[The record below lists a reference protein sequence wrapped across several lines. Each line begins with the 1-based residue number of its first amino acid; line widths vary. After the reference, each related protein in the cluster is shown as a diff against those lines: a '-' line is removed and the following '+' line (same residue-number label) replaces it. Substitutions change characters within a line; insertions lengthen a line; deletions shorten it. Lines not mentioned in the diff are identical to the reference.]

1 MRAYIATY
9 YFQLPFNLSLI
20 ILDEAQGLAL
30 TTPFTIVMEKT
41 VNEEQVIALF
51 GDWNDAL
58 ATGNPDVVTNM
69 YAEDAVLLPTVSN
82 QVRHNHAEIRDYFV
96 AFLAKQPQGV
106 ITESNARVLSDTLAT
121 NAGVYVFTF
130 GDGSTVSA
138 RFNYTYELRGGAW
151 KIIQHHSS
159 AMPEG

>member
-1 MRAYIATY
+1 MKAAITSPKVKTP
-9 YFQLPFNLSLI
+9 LFNFV
-20 ILDEAQGLAL
+20 E
-30 TTPFTIVMEKT
+30 TE
-41 VNEEQVIALF
+41 VNEENVIALF

-58 ATGNPDVVTNM
+58 ATGDPDVVTNM
-69 YAEDAVLLPTVSN
+69 YADDAVLLPTVSN
-82 QVRHNHAEIRDYFV
+82 QVRHNPAEIRDYFV
-96 AFLAKQPQGV
+96 AFLAKKPRGV
-106 ITESNARVLSDTLAT
+106 ITESNARVLSETLAT

-138 RFNYTYELRGGAW
+138 RFNYTYELRDGDW

>member
-1 MRAYIATY
+1 MRAYIDTY
-9 YFQLPFNLSLI
+9 YFQLAFTLTLVFLN
-20 ILDEAQGLAL
+20 EEHGLAGA
-30 TTPFTIVMEKT
+30 TPFKMVLENT

-58 ATGNPDVVTNM
+58 ATGDPDVVTNM

-130 GDGSTVSA
+130 RDGSTVSA

>member
-1 MRAYIATY
+1 MHCTNFAHT
-9 YFQLPFNLSLI
+9 LKPNLSER
-20 ILDEAQGLAL
+20 DEGRWWAWF
-30 TTPFTIVMEKT
+30 TPFSDLMEIT

-58 ATGNPDVVTNM
+58 ATGDPDVVTAM

-130 GDGSTVSA
+130 GDGSTVAA
-138 RFNYTYELRGGAW
+138 RFNYTYELIDGAW

>member
-1 MRAYIATY
+1 MRAYIDTY
-9 YFQLPFNLSLI
+9 YFQLAFTLTLVFLN
-20 ILDEAQGLAL
+20 EEHELAVA
-30 TTPFTIVMEKT
+30 TPFKMVLENT

-58 ATGNPDVVTNM
+58 ATGDPDVVTNM

>member
-1 MRAYIATY
+1 MLAYIETY
-9 YFQLPFNLSLI
+9 YFQLPFILILI
-20 ILDEAQGLAL
+20 ILDEDQLLAV
-30 TTPFTIVMEKT
+30 TTSFKIVMEKT

>member
-1 MRAYIATY
+1 M
-9 YFQLPFNLSLI
+9 N
-20 ILDEAQGLAL
+20 EEHGLAV
-30 TTPFTIVMEKT
+30 TTPFFMVLENT
-41 VNEEQVIALF
+41 VNKEQVIALF
-51 GDWNDAL
+51 SDWNDAL
-58 ATGNPDVVTNM
+58 ATGDPDVVTNM

-106 ITESNARVLSDTLAT
+106 ITESNARVLSDTLST

-138 RFNYTYELRGGAW
+138 RFNYTYELRGSAW

>member
-1 MRAYIATY
+1 MKAAITSPKVKTP
-9 YFQLPFNLSLI
+9 LFNFV
-20 ILDEAQGLAL
+20 E
-30 TTPFTIVMEKT
+30 TE
-41 VNEEQVIALF
+41 VNEENVIALF

-58 ATGNPDVVTNM
+58 ATGDPDVVKNM
-69 YAEDAVLLPTVSN
+69 YADDAVLLPTVSN
-82 QVRHNHAEIRDYFV
+82 QVRHNPAEIRDYFV
-96 AFLAKQPQGV
+96 AFLAKKPQGV
-106 ITESNARVLSDTLAT
+106 ITESNARVLSETLAT

-138 RFNYTYELRGGAW
+138 RFNYTYELRDGDW

>member
-1 MRAYIATY
+1 MRAYQATY
-9 YFQLPFNLSLI
+9 YFQPPFILILI
-20 ILDEAQGLAL
+20 ISYEDQGLAV
-30 TTPFTIVMEKT
+30 TTSFKLFMEKT

-138 RFNYTYELRGGAW
+138 RFNYTYKLRGDAW

>member
-1 MRAYIATY
+1 MRAYIDTY
-9 YFQLPFNLSLI
+9 YFRLAFTLTLVF
-20 ILDEAQGLAL
+20 LDEEHGLAV
-30 TTPFTIVMEKT
+30 TTPFKMVLENT

-58 ATGNPDVVTNM
+58 ATGDPDVVTNM

>member
-9 YFQLPFNLSLI
+9 YFQPPFILILI
-20 ILDEAQGLAL
+20 ILDEDQGLAV
-30 TTPFTIVMEKT
+30 TTSFKIVMEKT

-58 ATGNPDVVTNM
+58 ATGDPDVVTNM

>member
-1 MRAYIATY
+1 MRAYIDPY
-9 YFQLPFNLSLI
+9 YFRSAFTLTFVF
-20 ILDEAQGLAL
+20 LDEEHGLAV
-30 TTPFTIVMEKT
+30 TTPFTIVLENA
-41 VNEEQVIALF
+41 VNEQQVIALF

-58 ATGNPDVVTNM
+58 ATGDPDVVTNM

>member
-1 MRAYIATY
+1 MHCTNFAHTLKPSLSERDEGRRWAWFTPYS
-9 YFQLPFNLSLI
+9 NL
-20 ILDEAQGLAL
+20 
-30 TTPFTIVMEKT
+30 MEIT

-58 ATGNPDVVTNM
+58 ATGDPDVVTAM

-130 GDGSTVSA
+130 GDGSTVAA
-138 RFNYTYELRGGAW
+138 RFNYTYELIDGAW

>member
-1 MRAYIATY
+1 MV
-9 YFQLPFNLSLI
+9 LEN
-20 ILDEAQGLAL
+20 
-30 TTPFTIVMEKT
+30 T

-58 ATGNPDVVTNM
+58 ATGDPDVVTNM

-138 RFNYTYELRGGAW
+138 RFNYTCLLYTSPSPRD
-151 KIIQHHSS
+151 
-159 AMPEG
+159 

>member
-1 MRAYIATY
+1 MKAAITSPKVKTP
-9 YFQLPFNLSLI
+9 LFNFV
-20 ILDEAQGLAL
+20 E
-30 TTPFTIVMEKT
+30 TE
-41 VNEEQVIALF
+41 VNEENVIALF

-58 ATGNPDVVTNM
+58 ATGDPDVVTNM
-69 YAEDAVLLPTVSN
+69 YSDDAVLLPTVSN
-82 QVRHNHAEIRDYFV
+82 QVRHNPAEIRDYFV
-96 AFLAKQPQGV
+96 AFLAKKPQGV
-106 ITESNARVLSDTLAT
+106 ITESNARVLSETLAT

-138 RFNYTYELRGGAW
+138 RFNYTYELRDGDW

>member
-20 ILDEAQGLAL
+20 ILDEDQGLAL
-30 TTPFTIVMEKT
+30 TTSFTIVMEKT

-58 ATGNPDVVTNM
+58 ATGDPDVVTNM

>member
-1 MRAYIATY
+1 MRAYIDTY
-9 YFQLPFNLSLI
+9 YFQLAFTLTLVFLN
-20 ILDEAQGLAL
+20 EEHGLAVA
-30 TTPFTIVMEKT
+30 TPFKMVLENT

-58 ATGNPDVVTNM
+58 ATGDPDVVTNM

-130 GDGSTVSA
+130 GDVSTVSA
-138 RFNYTYELRGGAW
+138 RFNYSYELRGGAW

>member
-1 MRAYIATY
+1 MNQESVI
-9 YFQLPFNLSLI
+9 QLFS
-20 ILDEAQGLAL
+20 
-30 TTPFTIVMEKT
+30 
-41 VNEEQVIALF
+41 
-51 GDWNDAL
+51 DWNDAL
-58 ATGNPDVVTNM
+58 ATGDPDVVTNM
-69 YAEDAVLLPTVSN
+69 YATDAVLLPTVSN
-82 QVRHNHAEIRDYFV
+82 KVRHNHDEIRDYFV

-130 GDGSTVSA
+130 GDGSTVTA
-138 RFNYTYELRGGAW
+138 RFNYTYELTDGHW

>member
-1 MRAYIATY
+1 MRAYTTQN
-9 YFQLPFNLSLI
+9 YFRLPFNLTI
-20 ILDEAQGLAL
+20 IFLDVEPGPVCTA
-30 TTPFTIVMEKT
+30 PFKIVTENT

-58 ATGNPDVVTNM
+58 ATGDPDVVANM